1 LKVVQIGTG
10 GWGKNHT
17 RILSQLGVLSAVC
30 DVDEERGKEYGEKYS
45 VNHYNSVDSLLDSE
59 DFDAAFVCTPTSTHS
74 KIASQLIQAKK
85 NVFVEKPMTY
95 LSEEGEDLLELAKR
109 NHVLLTCGYIERFNP
124 AVGTVKELVESKK
137 YVFVEKPMT
146 YDSSE
151 GEKLKQLAQKNKV
164 ILTCGYIERFNP
176 AVDVVKNFI
185 KEKKYG
191 DLVMLEFHRENRMPL
206 HIKDVGIIYDTSV
219 HDIDTAMW
227 LFDDTPEVV
236 FARAGQIKHEHE
248 DFASIM
254 LGFKDNKVAIISSN
268 WITPTRVR
276 NFNAVCTEAIIS
288 SDFISQEVKIEK
300 SDDTEIPRHE
310 KQEPLLREI
319 ESFLGAIDGK
329 NELIVK
335 PEHAVNVTK
344 IAEAALL
351 SSQKGTP
358 IYLELK

>member
-1 LKVVQIGTG
+1 MKVVQIGTG

-124 AVGTVKELVESKK
+124 AVSTVKELVQS
-137 YVFVEKPMT
+137 
-146 YDSSE
+146 
-151 GEKLKQLAQKNKV
+151 
-164 ILTCGYIERFNP
+164 
-176 AVDVVKNFI
+176 
-185 KEKKYG
+185 KKYG

-300 SDDTEIPRHE
+300 SDDTEIPRQE
-310 KQEPLLREI
+310 KQEPLLLEI

-335 PEHAVNVTK
+335 PEDAVNVTK

-351 SSQKGTP
+351 SSRKGTP